1 MSDGG
6 LITMLVLFGTI
17 MAPGIWY
24 CAAQLERIAS
34 ALEQRNRKGSGK

>member
-24 CAAQLERIAS
+24 CAIQLERIAN
-34 ALEQRNRKGSGK
+34 ALEKKR